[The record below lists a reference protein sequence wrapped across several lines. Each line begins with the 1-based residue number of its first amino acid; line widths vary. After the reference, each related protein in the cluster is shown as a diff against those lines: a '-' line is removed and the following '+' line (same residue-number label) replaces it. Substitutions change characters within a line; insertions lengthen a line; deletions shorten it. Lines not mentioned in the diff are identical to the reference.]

1 MTALTV
7 ASSAALAAGVLAI
20 GTPAY
25 AAASGCAVDRMMT
38 PPSLKYNTGMAL
50 CRTLTGGSQVR
61 AVVHC
66 GSTALPPHYGPW
78 VSRANTWSKY
88 NCGGSEAVLVNYQ
101 TR

>member
-1 MTALTV
+1 M
-7 ASSAALAAGVLAI
+7 

-25 AAASGCAVDRMMT
+25 AAASGCVVNRMMT
-38 PPSLKYNTGMAL
+38 PPSLQYNTGMAQ
-50 CRTLTGGSQVR
+50 CASLTGGSQVR

-66 GSTALPPHYGPW
+66 GTTALPPHYGPW